1 MKLMSIT
8 LVIVARSI
16 LKNNKY
22 EVKGMKVGICTAIGN
37 VRKMEEFG
45 FDYIESPVV
54 KTSAMEEKEFTEA
67 VRLVEGSSLRCEAFN
82 VLFPG
87 DIRLTGPDVD
97 PNKIREYLRKAFP
110 RISRLGA
117 KVAVFGSGGAR
128 KIPEGWNREEA
139 WKQFVDAAGIV
150 GDVAAAYGLTIA
162 MEPLNRKET
171 NILNSVEEGFRFVQ
185 EVNHPNIQLLAD
197 FYHMR
202 MENESMNILMK
213 AGPVLRHLHIANSH
227 GRVYPLDPSED
238 SYPEFFEAL
247 KNAGYEGR
255 ISIEAGTEDM
265 DREAPIAL
273 KLLRKLTA

>member
-1 MKLMSIT
+1 MKI
-8 LVIVARSI
+8 
-16 LKNNKY
+16 
-22 EVKGMKVGICTAIGN
+22 GICTAIQNIGK
-37 VRKMEEFG
+37 VEKFG
-45 FDYIESPVV
+45 FDYLESSVAR
-54 KTSAMEEKEFTEA
+54 TASMEEKEFTEA
-67 VRLVEGSSLRCEAFN
+67 VRIVEGSGLKCEAFN
-82 VLFPG
+82 GLFPG
-87 DIRLTGPDVD
+87 DIKLTGPEVD
-97 PNKIREYLRKAFP
+97 PTRIREYLEKAFH
-110 RISRLGA
+110 RISRMGA
-117 KVAVFGSGGAR
+117 KVVVFGSGGAR

-273 KLLRKLTA
+273 QLLRKFTA